1 MSALTV
7 SAEDEKKLKGQGFLN
22 NKGTDNFSARVI
34 TINGKVTAE
43 QMRHVAEAAEKFGNG
58 IVTFTTRLT
67 MEVQGIP
74 YENIED
80 FKAFL
85 AEN

>member
-58 IVTFTTRLT
+58 TVTFTTRLT

-74 YENIED
+74 MRI
-80 FKAFL
+80 
-85 AEN
+85 